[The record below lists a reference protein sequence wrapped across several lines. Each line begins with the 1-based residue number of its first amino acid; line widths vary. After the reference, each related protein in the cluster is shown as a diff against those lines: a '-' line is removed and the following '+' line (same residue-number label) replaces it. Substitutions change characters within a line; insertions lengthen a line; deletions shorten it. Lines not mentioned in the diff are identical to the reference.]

1 MNDSEVKSFINF
13 VYFFYTYVKD
23 STLQSYVLYINTLY
37 INIITTELVEK
48 QDLLFGRWSEW
59 EHTHFP
65 SRNTC
70 T

>member
-48 QDLLFGRWSEW
+48 QDLLFGR
-59 EHTHFP
+59 
-65 SRNTC
+65 
-70 T
+70 